1 MMQLSRERSAREQ
14 ERERE
19 EEAERLEREHRRLA
33 EAVRDFLPL
42 VCSENK
48 CLRVEG
54 RVGKHVTKATA
65 ARPRHACIP
74 AADADGRHV
83 TKRMA
88 PDVHAHT

>member
-1 MMQLSRERSAREQ
+1 MQLSRERSAREQ

-54 RVGKHVTKATA
+54 RVGKHVTKA
-65 ARPRHACIP
+65 RRH
-74 AADADGRHV
+74 G
-83 TKRMA
+83 
-88 PDVHAHT
+88 HAMRAYPQQMLTEGM